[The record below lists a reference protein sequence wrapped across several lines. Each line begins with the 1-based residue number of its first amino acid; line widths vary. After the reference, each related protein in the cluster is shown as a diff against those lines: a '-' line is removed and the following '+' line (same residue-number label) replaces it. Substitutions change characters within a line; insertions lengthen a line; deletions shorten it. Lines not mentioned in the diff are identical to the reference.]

1 MTQGDKTMLEAPP
14 RALRLAVTILLGT
27 TCISAAGFTAATAE
41 AQTVEPLHTMIA
53 RDIRTATAQY
63 GALLDKV
70 RAQPGFPRT
79 LEGRNVKLV
88 GPGDWTAGFF
98 PGSLWYLSEAT
109 GDAKWRSAA
118 ADYTARTAPAR
129 FDKSQHDLGFMLY
142 SGYGNGLRLAGEPAQ
157 RGAYRDALLAG
168 ATTLLTRFN
177 PAVGSIQSWDP
188 WPGSGWAFPVI
199 IDNMMNLELLMWAAR
214 AADEPRY
221 REVAIAHAD
230 TTLKHHFRPDG
241 SSVHLVDYDPRTG
254 QVRARMTVQGHADT
268 SSWARGQAWGLYG
281 YTMMYRETRKE
292 AYLRQA
298 QKIAG
303 FVMRHPR
310 LPSDKVPYWD
320 YDDPAIPDAPRDA
333 AAAAITSAAL
343 LELAG
348 FSEPGAARGYRDF
361 AVAQLRSLSS
371 PAYLAAPGEN
381 GGFLLKHATGH
392 KPAGTEI
399 DVPLNYADYYFL
411 EALLRLKAARLEG

>member
-1 MTQGDKTMLEAPP
+1 MFEAAP
-14 RALRLAVTILLGT
+14 RTLRLAATSLIGAACLAAVGL
-27 TCISAAGFTAATAE
+27 SAGSAR
-41 AQTVEPLHTMIA
+41 AQPAEPLQAMIA
-53 RDIRTATAQY
+53 RDVRTAAAQY
-63 GALLDKV
+63 GGLLDKV
-70 RAQPGFPRT
+70 RAQSGFPRT
-79 LEGRNVKLV
+79 LEGKAVKLV

-98 PGSLWYLSEAT
+98 PGSLWYLFEAT

-118 ADYTARTAPAR
+118 VDYTARTAPAR

-142 SGYGNGLRLAGEPAQ
+142 SGYGNGLRLSSDPAQ
-157 RGAYRDALLAG
+157 RTAYRDALLAG

-177 PAVGSIQSWDP
+177 PTVGSIQSWDP
-188 WPGSGWAFPVI
+188 WPNSTWAFPVI
-199 IDNMMNLELLMWAAR
+199 IDNMMNLELLTWAAR
-214 AADEPRY
+214 AANEPRY

-230 TTLKHHFRPDG
+230 TTLKNHFRPDG
-241 SSVHLVDYDPRTG
+241 SSVHLVDYDPKTG
-254 QVRARMTVQGHADT
+254 QARARVTVQGYADS

-281 YTMMYRETRKE
+281 YTMMYRETGKA

-298 QKIAG
+298 QKIAA
-303 FVMRHPR
+303 FVMGHPR
-310 LPSDKVPYWD
+310 LPADKVPYWD
-320 YDDPAIPDAPRDA
+320 YDDPAIPDAPRDV
-333 AAAAITSAAL
+333 AAAAITSSAL

-348 FSEPGAARGYRDF
+348 FAEPGAAKSYRDF

-371 PAYLAAPGEN
+371 PAYLAQAGEN